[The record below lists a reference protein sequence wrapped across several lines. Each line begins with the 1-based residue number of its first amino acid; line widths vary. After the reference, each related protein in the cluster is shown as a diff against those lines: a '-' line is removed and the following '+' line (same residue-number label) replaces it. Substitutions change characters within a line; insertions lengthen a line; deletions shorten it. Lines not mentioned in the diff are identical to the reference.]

1 MGFEAC
7 NASLAI
13 RPFQKSL
20 TNSKHSSKFNRRL
33 TLTVTSLSSAV
44 VLTPNF
50 ISNRTLVKRSRRK
63 KLINALHNCKGILK
77 QANWCLKILTTLV
90 EYHYQCAYQRLMH
103 AHQTKFISVHW
114 LVEATCTEGRLQ
126 HVFSW
131 QNSSW
136 SYHIWRYILHTYKFT
151 TPASFTFTQ
160 PEHFRVRYNSFGILE
175 NWNN

>member
-90 EYHYQCAYQRLMH
+90 EYHYQCAYHNWCMRTRQSSSRYIDLLKQHNMY
-103 AHQTKFISVHW
+103 W
-114 LVEATCTEGRLQ
+114 GPLATC
-126 HVFSW
+126 F
-131 QNSSW
+131 
-136 SYHIWRYILHTYKFT
+136 
-151 TPASFTFTQ
+151 
-160 PEHFRVRYNSFGILE
+160 
-175 NWNN
+175 

>member
-114 LVEATCTEGRLQ
+114 LVEATLYVLRAACNMFLADKIHPDHTIFEDTFFTHTSLQ
-126 HVFSW
+126 HLHLSLSHN
-131 QNSSW
+131 QNTS
-136 SYHIWRYILHTYKFT
+136 
-151 TPASFTFTQ
+151 
-160 PEHFRVRYNSFGILE
+160 E
-175 NWNN
+175 

>member
-1 MGFEAC
+1 MFVSIKTVVLPT
-7 NASLAI
+7 SLKLFLFWNLILLLKNVRRVLKPAMLHLQLDHFKKAWQI
-13 RPFQKSL
+13 LSTR
-20 TNSKHSSKFNRRL
+20 SSKFNRRL

-114 LVEATCTEGRLQ
+114 LVEAT
-126 HVFSW
+126 
-131 QNSSW
+131 
-136 SYHIWRYILHTYKFT
+136 
-151 TPASFTFTQ
+151 
-160 PEHFRVRYNSFGILE
+160 
-175 NWNN
+175 